1 MFDKPKYKVTV
12 SSKTEF
18 DETFKKK
25 FVFVP
30 YNIIYADDVK
40 YLPNGIEIHTHTEN
54 MRDNIRTEYS
64 AFVPKKYVE
73 KIDVFV
79 RMDGW
84 KPIWTKDGKVD
95 ELD

>member
-1 MFDKPKYKVTV
+1 MNVYRVTSYHCDENGKPFGEPFQHIVYTDELMATYK
-12 SSKTEF
+12 
-18 DETFKKK
+18 
-25 FVFVP
+25 
-30 YNIIYADDVK
+30 N
-40 YLPNGIEIHTHTEN
+40 
-54 MRDNIRTEYS
+54 
-64 AFVPKKYVE
+64 KKYVE

>member
-1 MFDKPKYKVTV
+1 MNVYRVTSYHCDENGKPFGEPFQHIVYTDELMETYKN
-12 SSKTEF
+12 
-18 DETFKKK
+18 KKC
-25 FVFVP
+25 
-30 YNIIYADDVK
+30 
-40 YLPNGIEIHTHTEN
+40 
-54 MRDNIRTEYS
+54 
-64 AFVPKKYVE
+64 VE